1 MDKVSLEQERAYEML
16 LTDYPD
22 VLLIGD
28 LCRVLDISIKT
39 AYRLIKEKQ
48 IEARKV
54 GRSYRILKISVLS
67 YLGVA
72 ISVPNNGASNE

>member
-1 MDKVSLEQERAYEML
+1 MDKIVLEQEQAYVML
-16 LTDYPD
+16 LKGYPD
-22 VLLIGD
+22 VLLISD